1 MAVWNAKAIIM
12 PKPGVNDPQG
22 EAIRGGLESL
32 QFGGIREVRAGKQIA
47 IMLEATSR
55 EEAIA
60 EVERMCGQLLAN
72 PVIEV
77 YSVTADEA
85 QPAGVTA

>member
-1 MAVWNAKAIIM
+1 MALWKAKATIM

-32 QFGGIREVRAGKQIA
+32 QFGGVREVRAGKQID
-47 IMLEATSR
+47 ITVEAASR
-55 EEAIA
+55 DEAIG
-60 EVERMCGQLLAN
+60 EVERMCEQLLAN

-77 YSVTADEA
+77 YSVTAEA
-85 QPAGVTA
+85 AGAAEVRA

>member
-1 MAVWNAKAIIM
+1 MTLWKAKATIM

-32 QFGGIREVRAGKQIA
+32 QFTGVREVRAGKQIV
-47 IMLEATSR
+47 ITLEAESSA
-55 EEAIA
+55 EAIA
-60 EVERMCGQLLAN
+60 EVERMCDQLLAN

-77 YSVTADEA
+77 YSVTAEIA
-85 QPAGVTA
+85 TPAEVQA